1 MFQQVWSSFT
11 HNINRVIH
19 STSGAWSIS
28 DQYIRNPVVQGC
40 IHRRSKYME
49 IKIGKHTIGPGHPTY
64 FIADV
69 AANHDG
75 DLERAKLLIHLA
87 QQAGADAAKFQNF
100 RAPKIVSDYGF
111 THMDGQFSHQASW
124 KKSVF
129 QVYTEASIP
138 FEWTTILKEECD
150 KVGLD
155 YFSAP
160 YDFEAIDMLDPYV
173 QMYKAGSGEID
184 WIEALER
191 MASKGK
197 PFFVATGASTI
208 GEVQRAVHAI
218 LKINPQL
225 VLMQCNTNYTASPQN
240 YDHLHLNVLKTYAT
254 MFPEV
259 ILGLSDHTHALA
271 PVLGAV
277 TLGARVI
284 ERHFTDN
291 NERQGPDHKFA
302 MDPAGWT
309 RMVEETRLLERAL
322 GSPDKFVAGNEV
334 DTAIVQRRC
343 LRAARD
349 IQAGEVFTREMI
361 DVLRPATP
369 GAIKPNQIPAV
380 LGTRALQ
387 DIPFGK
393 ELRWTDLGA

>member
-1 MFQQVWSSFT
+1 MDIQ
-11 HNINRVIH
+11 IGLR
-19 STSGAWSIS
+19 
-28 DQYIRNPVVQGC
+28 
-40 IHRRSKYME
+40 
-49 IKIGKHTIGPGHPTY
+49 KIGLKHPTY
-64 FIADV
+64 FIADI

-75 DLERAKLLIHLA
+75 DLERAKQLIRLA
-87 QQAGADAAKFQNF
+87 KEAGADAAKFQNF

-111 THMDGQFSHQASW
+111 SHMNAQVSHQATW

-129 QVYTEASIP
+129 QVYQEASIP
-138 FEWTTILKEECD
+138 FEWTPILKEECQR
-150 KVGLD
+150 VGID
-155 YFSAP
+155 FFSAP
-160 YDFEAIDMLDPYV
+160 YDFEAIDHLDPYV
-173 QMYKAGSGEID
+173 EMYKAGSGEID

-197 PFFVATGASTI
+197 PFFVATGAATI

-225 VLMQCNTNYTASPQN
+225 VLMQCNTNYTASPDN

-259 ILGLSDHTHALA
+259 VLGLSDHTHALA

-284 ERHFTDN
+284 ERHFTDDN
-291 NERQGPDHKFA
+291 DREGPDHKFA
-302 MDPAGWT
+302 MNPENWAH
-309 RMVEETRLLERAL
+309 MVAETRLLERAL
-322 GSPDKFVAGNEV
+322 GSADKFVADNEKQTV
-334 DTAIVQRRC
+334 IVQRRC

-349 IQAGEVFTREMI
+349 IKAGEVLTREMI

-369 GAIKPNQIPAV
+369 GAIKPSEIGEV
-380 LGTRALQ
+380 IGTRALE

-393 ELRWTDLGA
+393 ELRWTDLGK